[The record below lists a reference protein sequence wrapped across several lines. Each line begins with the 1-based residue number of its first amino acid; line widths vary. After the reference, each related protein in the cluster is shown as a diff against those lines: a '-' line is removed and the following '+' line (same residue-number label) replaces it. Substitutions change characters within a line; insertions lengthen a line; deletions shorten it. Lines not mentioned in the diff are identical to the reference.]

1 MDLSKWNDYT
11 DRERRGFLVSMA
23 AALKTHAMP
32 PARYV
37 WMHPEA
43 RLSDAEFF
51 SLENW
56 AIAEQQRI
64 RRRDAAPSKPRVKP
78 GS

>member
-1 MDLSKWNDYT
+1 MDLSKWKDYT

-37 WMHPEA
+37 WIHPEA
-43 RLSDAEFF
+43 RLSDAELVA
-51 SLENW
+51 LENW
-56 AIAEQQRI
+56 ALAEPQRI
-64 RRRDAAPSKPRVKP
+64 RRCEAAPSKPRAKRR
-78 GS
+78 S